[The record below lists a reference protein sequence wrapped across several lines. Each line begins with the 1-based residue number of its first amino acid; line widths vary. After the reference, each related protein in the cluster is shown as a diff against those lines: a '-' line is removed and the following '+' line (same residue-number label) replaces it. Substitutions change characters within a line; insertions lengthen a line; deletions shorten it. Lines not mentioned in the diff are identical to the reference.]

1 MIEEKRLELEN
12 QVSAIAA
19 ILYED
24 SKNREPEKLKTLEGI
39 ELEVREQ
46 VQKYVSREI
55 GVFLLAQRQEQ
66 KQVESEN

>member
-12 QVSAIAA
+12 HVSAIAA

-55 GVFLLAQRQEQ
+55 GVFLLTQRQEQ

>member
-12 QVSAIAA
+12 HVSAIAA
-19 ILYED
+19 ILYEY

-55 GVFLLAQRQEQ
+55 GIFLLAQRQEQ